1 MENFPV
7 PWTARTS
14 EKVTSDW
21 QAKQCPL
28 LGYHAIVVSFVVVSV
43 QWNLVIAKGQGTGEI
58 CSLQQVFV
66 ISNFFFTYFAI
77 IRAKKIFS
85 LYRGFT
91 LSGYCKITT
100 SIDDAGLRFCEEF
113 GY

>member
-1 MENFPV
+1 MGNFPI

-43 QWNLVIAKGQGTGEI
+43 QWNLVIAKGQ
-58 CSLQQVFV
+58 VFV
-66 ISNFFFTYFAI
+66 ISSFFSHILLLSGQRKSFRYI
-77 IRAKKIFS
+77 EVS
-85 LYRGFT
+85 LYQVIV
-91 LSGYCKITT
+91 K
-100 SIDDAGLRFCEEF
+100 
-113 GY
+113 

>member
-1 MENFPV
+1 MGSFPV
-7 PWTARTS
+7 SWTARTS

-43 QWNLVIAKGQGTGEI
+43 QWNLVIAKGQKTGEI

-66 ISNFFFTYFAI
+66 ISSFF
-77 IRAKKIFS
+77 
-85 LYRGFT
+85 
-91 LSGYCKITT
+91 
-100 SIDDAGLRFCEEF
+100 
-113 GY
+113 

>member
-1 MENFPV
+1 MGNSPV

-21 QAKQCPL
+21 QAKQCSL
-28 LGYHAIVVSFVVVSV
+28 LGYHAIVVYFVVVSV

-66 ISNFFFTYFAI
+66 ISSFFSHILLLSGQRKSFRYI
-77 IRAKKIFS
+77 EVS
-85 LYRGFT
+85 LYQVFV
-91 LSGYCKITT
+91 K
-100 SIDDAGLRFCEEF
+100 
-113 GY
+113 